1 MPPFDKYVVLGPKD
15 PQKVSEEI
23 KAKTGLDATVVDAND
38 LGKVDVLGCTL
49 KDREIIVKALKHN
62 PQGNADE
69 QTPIVLIR
77 PPK

>member
-1 MPPFDKYVVLGPKD
+1 
-15 PQKVSEEI
+15 
-23 KAKTGLDATVVDAND
+23 VVDAND

-77 PPK
+77 PTK